1 MTKATE
7 IKTMAHY
14 VTTLISPQLVRK
26 YRGENM
32 REKSVMRSQQGWEL
46 QATQR
51 NETSTTAISWCVFM
65 SVSVPEE
72 GIST

>member
-32 REKSVMRSQQGWEL
+32 RGKSVMRSQQGWEL

-51 NETSTTAISWCVFM
+51 NETSTTATSWCASM